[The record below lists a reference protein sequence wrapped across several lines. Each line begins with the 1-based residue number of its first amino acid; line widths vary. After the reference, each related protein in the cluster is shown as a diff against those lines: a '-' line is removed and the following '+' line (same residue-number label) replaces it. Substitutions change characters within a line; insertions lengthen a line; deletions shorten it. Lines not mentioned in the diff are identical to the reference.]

1 MKGKNKGPQHMYGAR
16 ATQTHIDD
24 SDLDSHIE
32 GVNRSIRLGEMH
44 ELPDM
49 CASIEEHMH

>member
-1 MKGKNKGPQHMYGAR
+1 MGQQHMYGAR

-24 SDLDSHIE
+24 SDFDYHIE